1 VPVSA
6 GHDLRARSSGSTTA
20 GRAPA
25 ARPASPAHEP
35 REAELRHLP
44 LRSDQALRPAR
55 PTPRSIGGHLG
66 GVPAPDIEVWTDGS
80 TEAGTTNGGA
90 GALILEHGE
99 SRTAQLTAPAGRL
112 CSRTQ
117 ADLTA
122 IEIALRRPQAG
133 LGDDD
138 RPTAHV
144 TRRSA
149 LISGRA
155 ALSPGVPC
163 RPLSP
168 GVPPRHQACRPR
180 HQPYR
185 PRQLTYCLRHQA
197 CRHVSRRSAPS
208 AGVPPRQQACC
219 PVIRRDAPVSWRAV
233 PAIRRAAPI
242 NVC

>member
-1 VPVSA
+1 MQMGDNLCVNNKRLRNRCRRPPATSSVGSTTWPARSDQVPVSA

-20 GRAPA
+20 GRASA

-35 REAELRHLP
+35 REPELRHLP
-44 LRSDQALRPAR
+44 LRSGLALRPAR

-66 GVPAPDIEVWTDGS
+66 GAACAGYRGLDGRLHRGLRG
-80 TEAGTTNGGA
+80 ANGGA

-138 RPTAHV
+138 RPTVHV

-149 LISGRA
+149 LISVHKCTFSY
-155 ALSPGVPC
+155 LF
-163 RPLSP
+163 
-168 GVPPRHQACRPR
+168 
-180 HQPYR
+180 
-185 PRQLTYCLRHQA
+185 T
-197 CRHVSRRSAPS
+197 RSWMFLMCGYVFFTS
-208 AGVPPRQQACC
+208 FTKRFDCVRFDC
-219 PVIRRDAPVSWRAV
+219 ILYS
-233 PAIRRAAPI
+233 
-242 NVC
+242 

>member
-1 VPVSA
+1 MIFAPGA
-6 GHDLRARSSGSTTA
+6 AEARLRV
-20 GRAPA
+20 
-25 ARPASPAHEP
+25 EP
-35 REAELRHLP
+35 LLLGPP
-44 LRSDQALRPAR
+44 LLLTNLEKLSFATSLSDPTRRSDQAR
-55 PTPRSIGGHLG
+55 PTR
-66 GVPAPDIEVWTDGS
+66 PAPDIEVWTDGS

-112 CSRTQ
+112 CSWTQ

-180 HQPYR
+180 
-185 PRQLTYCLRHQA
+185 QLTYCLRHQA